1 MAKRE
6 SNGGKPSAPR
16 ALRLGPRL
24 CCSSFTSIGRVVKMA
39 KKSSVSSRPARLV
52 SMTSEDIKKRKWS
65 EAEKRTLRLLA
76 ARQAAGDDS
85 NIDYSDIPP
94 LTDEQLAGMVRF
106 RDRQKTTMI
115 SLRVREDVL
124 AWLKSKGPGH
134 LTRVNDILTNVMEAE
149 KRLGR

>member
-1 MAKRE
+1 
-6 SNGGKPSAPR
+6 
-16 ALRLGPRL
+16 
-24 CCSSFTSIGRVVKMA
+24 
-39 KKSSVSSRPARLV
+39 
-52 SMTSEDIKKRKWS
+52 MTSEDIKKRKWS

>member
-1 MAKRE
+1 
-6 SNGGKPSAPR
+6 
-16 ALRLGPRL
+16 
-24 CCSSFTSIGRVVKMA
+24 MA

>member
-1 MAKRE
+1 
-6 SNGGKPSAPR
+6 
-16 ALRLGPRL
+16 
-24 CCSSFTSIGRVVKMA
+24 
-39 KKSSVSSRPARLV
+39 
-52 SMTSEDIKKRKWS
+52 MTSEDIKKRKWS

-85 NIDYSDIPP
+85 NIDDSDIPP

>member
-1 MAKRE
+1 
-6 SNGGKPSAPR
+6 
-16 ALRLGPRL
+16 
-24 CCSSFTSIGRVVKMA
+24 MA
-39 KKSSVSSRPARLV
+39 KKSSVSSRPALLV